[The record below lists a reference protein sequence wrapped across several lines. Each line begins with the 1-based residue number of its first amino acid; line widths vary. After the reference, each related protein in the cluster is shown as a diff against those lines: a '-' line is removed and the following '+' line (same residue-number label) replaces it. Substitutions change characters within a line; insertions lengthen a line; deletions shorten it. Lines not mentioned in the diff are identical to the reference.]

1 MARSPKYSN
10 ISQRRKTALSDGGAK
25 YKAKRDELIRV
36 AADLFK
42 EKGYQ
47 TTTLNDIASHAGMD
61 RASVYYYVGN
71 KEEFF
76 RDAVKGGVEQN
87 AEKVDQVLARK
98 DISTQEK
105 LEQLVQLLMKSYSDS
120 YPYMYL
126 YIQEEMHKI
135 ADAKT
140 PWAQEMLEK
149 TKGFE
154 RAVLALIKEGM
165 AEGSF
170 RDDIAATLA
179 ANTIFGM
186 LNWTYRW
193 YTPNSKYSAE
203 EVADAFSK
211 IFFTGLRSNK

>member
-1 MARSPKYSN
+1 MANSKSSNSN
-10 ISQRRKTALSDGGAK
+10 ISRRRKSALSDGGAK

-47 TTTLNDIASHAGMD
+47 TTTLNDIANHAGMD

-87 AEKVDQVLARK
+87 AAHVQTLLDRSDLS
-98 DISTQEK
+98 IQEK
-105 LEQLVQLLMKSYSDS
+105 LEQLVQLLMQSYSDS

-140 PWAQEMLEK
+140 PWAKEMLEK
-149 TKGFE
+149 TKSFE
-154 RAVLALIKEGM
+154 NAVLALIKQGV
-165 AEGSF
+165 AEGHF
-170 RDDIAATLA
+170 RDDVPSTLA

-193 YTPNSKYSAE
+193 YTPKSKYSAK
-203 EVADAFSK
+203 EVADVFCK
-211 IFFTGLRSNK
+211 IFFTGLQKP

>member
-1 MARSPKYSN
+1 MAKTAKHSN
-10 ISQRRKTALSDGGAK
+10 ISQRRKTALNDGGAK

-36 AADLFK
+36 AAELFK
-42 EKGYQ
+42 EQGYQ
-47 TTTLNDIASHAGMD
+47 TTTLNDIARHAGMD

-87 AEKVDQVLARK
+87 AEKVEQVLART

-105 LEQLVQLLMKSYSDS
+105 LEQLVKLLMQSYSDS

-135 ADAKT
+135 ADANT
-140 PWAQEMLEK
+140 PWAREMLEK
-149 TKGFE
+149 TRGFE
-154 RAVLALIKEGM
+154 KAVLALIKQGMEEG
-165 AEGSF
+165 AF
-170 RDDIAATLA
+170 RDDLPATLA

-193 YTPNSKYSAE
+193 YTPSSKYNAE
-203 EVADAFSK
+203 AVADVFCK
-211 IFFTGLRSNK
+211 IFFTGLQKDA

>member
-1 MARSPKYSN
+1 MTSSLDESSN
-10 ISQRRKTALSDGGAK
+10 ISKRRKSALQDGGAK

-36 AADLFK
+36 AAELFK

-47 TTTLNDIASHAGMD
+47 TTTLNDIASYAGMD

-87 AEKVDQVLARK
+87 AEAVNKILARE

-105 LEQLVQLLMKSYSDS
+105 LEQLVHLLMQSYSDS

-126 YIQEEMHKI
+126 YIQEEMDKI

-154 RAVLALIKEGM
+154 SAVLALIKQGV
-165 AEGSF
+165 AEGCF
-170 RDDIAATLA
+170 RDDISATLA

-193 YTPNSKYSAE
+193 YTPKSKFSAR
-203 EVADAFSK
+203 EVSDVFCK
-211 IFFTGLRSNK
+211 IFFTGMQKA

>member
-1 MARSPKYSN
+1 MADSLPPSSN
-10 ISQRRKTALSDGGAK
+10 ISRRRKSALSDGGAK
-25 YKAKRDELIRV
+25 YKAKRDELIRL

-47 TTTLNDIASHAGMD
+47 TTTLNDIANYAGLD

-76 RDAVKGGVEQN
+76 HAAVKGGVEQN
-87 AEKVDQVLARK
+87 AENVAKVLARE
-98 DISTQEK
+98 DISTREK
-105 LEQLVQLLMKSYSDS
+105 LERLVQLLMQSYSDS

-154 RAVLALIKEGM
+154 HAVLALIKQGVV
-165 AEGSF
+165 EGSF
-170 RDDIAATLA
+170 RDDIPASLA

-193 YTPNSKYSAE
+193 YTPKSKFSAK
-203 EVADAFSK
+203 EVADAFCK
-211 IFFTGLRSNK
+211 IFFTGMQKG

>member
-1 MARSPKYSN
+1 MTDLTSPKSN
-10 ISQRRKTALSDGGAK
+10 ISRRRKSALSDGGAK
-25 YKAKRDELIRV
+25 YKAKREELIRL

-42 EKGYQ
+42 ERGYQ

-76 RDAVKGGVEQN
+76 REAVKGGVEQN
-87 AEKVDQVLARK
+87 AAYVETLLAR
-98 DISTQEK
+98 DELSAQAK
-105 LEQLVQLLMKSYSDS
+105 LEQLVQLLMQSYSDS

-135 ADAKT
+135 ADGQT
-140 PWAQEMLEK
+140 PWAREMLEK
-149 TKGFE
+149 TKSFE
-154 RAVLALIKEGM
+154 SAVLALIKRGV
-165 AEGSF
+165 AEGQF
-170 RDDIAATLA
+170 RDDVPATLA

-193 YTPNSKYSAE
+193 YTPKSKHSPK
-203 EVADAFSK
+203 EVADVFCK
-211 IFFTGLRSNK
+211 IFFTGLQKP

>member
-1 MARSPKYSN
+1 MANSSPPSSN
-10 ISQRRKTALSDGGAK
+10 ISRRRKSALNDGGAK
-25 YKAKRDELIRV
+25 YKAKRDELIRL

-47 TTTLNDIASHAGMD
+47 TTTLNDIANYAGLD

-87 AEKVDQVLARK
+87 AENVAKVLTRD
-98 DISTQEK
+98 DISTREK
-105 LEQLVQLLMKSYSDS
+105 LEQLVQLLMQSYSDS

-154 RAVLALIKEGM
+154 HAVLALIKQGV

-170 RDDIAATLA
+170 RDDIPASLA

-193 YTPNSKYSAE
+193 YTPKSKYSAK
-203 EVADAFSK
+203 EVADAFCK
-211 IFFTGLRSNK
+211 IFFTGLQKS

>member
-1 MARSPKYSN
+1 MTSSSAKSSN
-10 ISQRRKTALSDGGAK
+10 ISKRRKSALNDGGAK

-47 TTTLNDIASHAGMD
+47 TTTLNDIALHAGMD

-87 AEKVDQVLARK
+87 AANVEKVLARE
-98 DISTQEK
+98 DISTHDK
-105 LEQLVQLLMKSYSDS
+105 LEQLVHLLMQSYSDS

-140 PWAQEMLEK
+140 PWAEEMLEK
-149 TKGFE
+149 TKIFE
-154 RAVLALIKEGM
+154 RAVLALIKEGV

-170 RDDIAATLA
+170 RDDISPTLA

-193 YTPNSKYSAE
+193 YTPKSKYGAKD
-203 EVADAFSK
+203 VADAFCK
-211 IFFTGLRSNK
+211 IFFTGLQK

>member
-1 MARSPKYSN
+1 MADSLPPSSN
-10 ISQRRKTALSDGGAK
+10 ISRRRKSALNDGGAK
-25 YKAKRDELIRV
+25 YKAKRDELIRL

-47 TTTLNDIASHAGMD
+47 TTTLNDIANYAGLD

-87 AEKVDQVLARK
+87 AESLERVLARD
-98 DISTQEK
+98 DISIREK
-105 LEQLVQLLMKSYSDS
+105 LEQLVHLLMQSYSDS
-120 YPYMYL
+120 YPYMYV

-140 PWAQEMLEK
+140 PWAQEILEK
-149 TKGFE
+149 TRSFE
-154 RAVLALIKEGM
+154 HAMLALVKQGV

-170 RDDIAATLA
+170 RNDIPASLA

-193 YTPNSKYSAE
+193 YTPKSKYSAK
-203 EVADAFSK
+203 EVADAFCK
-211 IFFTGLRSNK
+211 IFFTGMEKA

>member
-1 MARSPKYSN
+1 MAKSPKQSN
-10 ISQRRKTALSDGGAK
+10 ISQRRKTALNDGGVK

-42 EKGYQ
+42 ERGYQ

-87 AEKVDQVLARK
+87 AEKVEQVLASQ

-105 LEQLVQLLMKSYSDS
+105 LEQLVKLLMKSYSDS

-154 RAVLALIKEGM
+154 RAVLALIKDGIK
-165 AEGSF
+165 EGSF

-179 ANTIFGM
+179 ANTVFGM

-193 YTPNSKYSAE
+193 YTPNSKYSPE
-203 EVADAFSK
+203 EVADAFCK
-211 IFFTGLRSNK
+211 IFFTGLQRRE

>member
-1 MARSPKYSN
+1 MTSSSNENSN
-10 ISQRRKTALSDGGAK
+10 ISKRRKSALQDGGAK

-36 AADLFK
+36 AAELFK

-47 TTTLNDIASHAGMD
+47 TTTLNDIASYAGMD

-87 AEKVDQVLARK
+87 AEAVDKILANE

-105 LEQLVQLLMKSYSDS
+105 LEQLVHLLMQSYSDS

-126 YIQEEMHKI
+126 YIQEEMDKI

-154 RAVLALIKEGM
+154 SAVLALIKQGV
-165 AEGSF
+165 AEGCF
-170 RDDIAATLA
+170 RDDISATLA

-193 YTPNSKYSAE
+193 YTPKSKFSAK
-203 EVADAFSK
+203 EVSDVFCK
-211 IFFTGLRSNK
+211 IFFTGLQKA

>member
-1 MARSPKYSN
+1 MAKTPRQSN
-10 ISQRRKTALSDGGAK
+10 ISKRRKTALNDGGAK
-25 YKAKRDELIRV
+25 YKAKREELIRV
-36 AADLFK
+36 AAELFK

-87 AEKVDQVLARK
+87 AEKVEQVLARK
-98 DISTQEK
+98 DITTQEK
-105 LEQLVQLLMKSYSDS
+105 LEQLVTLLMQSYSDS

-170 RDDIAATLA
+170 REDIAATLA

-193 YTPNSKYSAE
+193 YTPNSKFSAA
-203 EVADAFSK
+203 EVADVFNK
-211 IFFTGLRSNK
+211 IFFTGLRNDK

>member
-1 MARSPKYSN
+1 MARAPKHSN

-87 AEKVDQVLARK
+87 AEKVEQVLARK
-98 DISTQEK
+98 DINTQEK

-165 AEGSF
+165 EEGSF

-203 EVADAFSK
+203 EVADAFNK
-211 IFFTGLRSNK
+211 IFFTGLRNDK

>member
-1 MARSPKYSN
+1 MAKTPKQSN
-10 ISQRRKTALSDGGAK
+10 ISQRRKTALNDGGAK
-25 YKAKRDELIRV
+25 YKAKREELIRV
-36 AADLFK
+36 AAELFK

-87 AEKVDQVLARK
+87 AEKVEKVLASK
-98 DISTQEK
+98 DITTQEK
-105 LEQLVQLLMKSYSDS
+105 LEQLVTLLMQSYSDS

-140 PWAQEMLEK
+140 PWAQEMLDK

-193 YTPNSKYSAE
+193 YTPGSKFSAE
-203 EVADAFSK
+203 EVADAFNK
-211 IFFTGLRSNK
+211 IFFTGLRNDK